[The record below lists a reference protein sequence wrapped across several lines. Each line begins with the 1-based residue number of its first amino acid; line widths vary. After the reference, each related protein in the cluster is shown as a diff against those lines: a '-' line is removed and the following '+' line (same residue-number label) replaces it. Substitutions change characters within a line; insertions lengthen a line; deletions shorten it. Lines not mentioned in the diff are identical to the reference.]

1 MSETALE
8 TRAFAPVQ
16 QPSNVYPTSS
26 PSAHLSSPHDPLSP
40 ANIATTPARDAALKL
55 DICGFITYCSAAA
68 AVLLGQ
74 SAERLTGQAVG
85 RVIHKLPLGALTP
98 GYNLAFTTFN
108 SAQGLWL
115 KRQVMLPGGGLRP
128 MEVSLASARVDG
140 KHCITLGLRPVAPA
154 GAANS

>member
-16 QPSNVYPTSS
+16 QTSNVHPTSS
-26 PSAHLSSPHDPLSP
+26 PSTHSPSPPSPHSP
-40 ANIATTPARDAALKL
+40 DNTATPPARDAALTL
-55 DICGFITYCSAAA
+55 DICGFITHCSAAA

-74 SAERLTGQAVG
+74 SAERLAGQAVG
-85 RVIHKLPLGALTP
+85 LVIHKLPLGALTP

-115 KRQVMLPGGGLRP
+115 KRQVLLPEGGLRP

-140 KHCITLGLRPVAPA
+140 KHCITLGLRPLSPQ
-154 GAANS
+154 AA

>member
-8 TRAFAPVQ
+8 TRVFAPVQ
-16 QPSNVYPTSS
+16 QPSNVYTTSS
-26 PSAHLSSPHDPLSP
+26 PSAHPHSPD
-40 ANIATTPARDAALKL
+40 NTATPPARDAALTL
-55 DICGFITYCSAAA
+55 DICGFITHCSAAA
-68 AVLLGQ
+68 AVLLCQ

-85 RVIHKLPLGALTP
+85 LVIHKLPLGALTP

-115 KRQVMLPGGGLRP
+115 KRQVLLPEGGLRP

-140 KHCITLGLRPVAPA
+140 KHCITLGLRPLSPQ
-154 GAANS
+154 AA